1 MKHTKI
7 RWVIAHEPA
16 YLFYRVAEDFKRIV
30 SELGKGLNIDIE
42 ILTAEEFNDQYKP
55 TESASRHNLWRF
67 LQDNTVQI
75 AQMQTTSLARQFNK
89 QMHVLDMP
97 YLFEDHDHAAEVLEG
112 SVGDYLLNNFD
123 QESKLKGLAYTYSG
137 GFRVMPLNHTVTSLG
152 EIIGLP
158 IRSGLAPQAI
168 DTIAALGAT
177 PVPADLEQ
185 TLDIV
190 RAGQVAGA
198 EYVTQRIFPDQC
210 DEWIKTVIETNHSLF
225 LTSIVVNVDWWN
237 NLEADVQS
245 VFLAAAKEA
254 ARNER
259 ALSIKDGESSLQK
272 LKDKGVSVLQ
282 LSADELADVKAKT
295 QSVYDKYNSGYFDS
309 GLIEQIQ
316 KH

>member
-259 ALSIKDGESSLQK
+259 ALSIKDGEISLQK